1 MGGSRRVELG
11 ELVKETSRLGPP
23 LVFPGNLDALGGFWE
38 ARCWDSRGSCMG
50 ATTVGGPE
58 PPSFG
63 PKLQFLL
70 CVLGLDGGG
79 VVF

>member
-38 ARCWDSRGSCMG
+38 ARCWDSRGSCVG

-58 PPSFG
+58 PPSFW